1 MLGVLLRID
10 EFEGE
15 ISMSVRR
22 VLGRIGVPVMAFVVA
37 IGMFFGA
44 AGQAVAA
51 PQPVVQSPEQAKVA
65 ELQAEYKAE
74 ASAEDYRKAVETY
87 DRLVAGKP
95 DPVEVPAS
103 MCVTIPKWAVVAY
116 AWYAI
121 VSGGAT
127 AAVGAFLDGTIV
139 GLPAGAVLNAIGI
152 GVGVTGSG
160 LLYWTDHTSWPK
172 RVCV

>member
-1 MLGVLLRID
+1 M
-10 EFEGE
+10 
-15 ISMSVRR
+15 
-22 VLGRIGVPVMAFVVA
+22 LGRIGVPVMAFVVA
-37 IGMFFGA
+37 IGMLLGS

-51 PQPVVQSPEQAKVA
+51 PQPVAQSPEQAKVA

-87 DRLVAGKP
+87 EKLVAGEP

>member
-1 MLGVLLRID
+1 
-10 EFEGE
+10 
-15 ISMSVRR
+15 MSVTR

-37 IGMFFGA
+37 IGMLFGS

-51 PQPVVQSPEQAKVA
+51 PQPVAQSPEQAKVA

-74 ASAEDYRKAVETY
+74 ASPEDYRKAVETY

-139 GLPAGAVLNAIGI
+139 GLPAGAV
-152 GVGVTGSG
+152 
-160 LLYWTDHTSWPK
+160 
-172 RVCV
+172 